1 MALLMTSIQAEF
13 YEECTE
19 EFARKKF
26 EDMENLYRW
35 LAQKLDA

>member
-1 MALLMTSIQAEF
+1 MEDKEMAA
-13 YEECTE
+13 
-19 EFARKKF
+19 AHRKF